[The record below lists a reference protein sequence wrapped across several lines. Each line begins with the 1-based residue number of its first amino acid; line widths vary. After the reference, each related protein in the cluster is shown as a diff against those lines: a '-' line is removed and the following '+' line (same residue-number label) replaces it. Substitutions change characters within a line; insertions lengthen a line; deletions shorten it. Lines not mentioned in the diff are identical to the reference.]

1 MRLFEDK
8 TIKEK
13 PWGLWKFVPYGLA
26 AIFISIISYVLPIPL
41 FVWAIALLLIL
52 GFILFKII
60 LKVNKHFSQENKE
73 IREYEEEMR
82 RRGR

>member
-1 MRLFEDK
+1 MRLFDDK
-8 TIKEK
+8 TIEEK

-26 AIFISIISYVLPIPL
+26 AIVISMVAYVLPVPPL
-41 FVWAIALLLIL
+41 VAGIVVLIIVGIILLL
-52 GFILFKII
+52 II
-60 LKVNKHFSQENKE
+60 LKVTKHFSQENKE

>member
-1 MRLFEDK
+1 MRLFDDK
-8 TIKEK
+8 TIEEK

-26 AIFISIISYVLPIPL
+26 AIVISLIAYVLPIPR
-41 FVWAIALLLIL
+41 FVFGIVLLLL
-52 GFILFKII
+52 VGFILLMII
-60 LKVNKHFSQENKE
+60 LKIAKHFSQENKE